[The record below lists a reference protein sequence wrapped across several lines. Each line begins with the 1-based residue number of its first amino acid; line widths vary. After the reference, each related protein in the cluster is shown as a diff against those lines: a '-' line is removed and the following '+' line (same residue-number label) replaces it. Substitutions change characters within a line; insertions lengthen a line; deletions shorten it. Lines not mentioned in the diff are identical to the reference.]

1 MSSHNGN
8 AFHITSRRNKK
19 RINPTKLIYSNLNID
34 PLLTPDNLTIQAMSR
49 ISPIYSKK
57 NAETIFVVFLCEIFP
72 NSHFSILAVLNA
84 SIMRLAFYRL
94 FFK

>member
-8 AFHITSRRNKK
+8 AFYITSRRNKK
-19 RINPTKLIYSNLNID
+19 WINPTKLIYSNLNID

-57 NAETIFVVFLCEIFP
+57 MLKLYLSYFFVKYFQIVI
-72 NSHFSILAVLNA
+72 S
-84 SIMRLAFYRL
+84 AFWLYL
-94 FFK
+94 THL